1 MVNCQ
6 LCNKWFRDNYD
17 LKRHLERINLCTDTT
32 NCQWCNKTFSRKNVL
47 KKHQLICKEKCKN
60 GTVIDS
66 STCNIGINNGTVN
79 NGNVNTTTN
88 NVTINV
94 LGNESLEHIPIE
106 KIVEILRT
114 IDKEYLETD
123 YYLRAGK
130 LVTLFDKLLREIPE
144 NQNVQV
150 ETLRSLTGK
159 IHTQLGWESQPVMDI
174 VDRALQNTAQRLEE
188 LTEQIN
194 QYNKRA
200 LTVDRNKRTWRVLG
214 DLANRGLRR
223 TDSLPGERRTVRLGF
238 RVGLV
243 RHKK

>member
-1 MVNCQ
+1 MVQCE
-6 LCNKWFRDNYD
+6 LCDKWFRNNYD
-17 LKRHLERINLCTDTT
+17 LKRHLERINPCNDT
-32 NCQWCNKTFSRKNVL
+32 NSCQWCNKLFKRKDAK
-47 KKHQLICKEKCKN
+47 KKHQLICKEK
-60 GTVIDS
+60 GQESTVIDS
-66 STCNIGINNGTVN
+66 STCNVGINNGNIN
-79 NGNVNTTTN
+79 NGTTNN

-94 LGNESLEHIPIE
+94 LGRESLEHIPIE

-200 LTVDRNKRTWRVLG
+200 LTVDRNKRTWGVVG
-214 DLANRGLRR
+214 DLANSGLRR